1 MRKINI
7 LFLLTSFVLVQMAI
21 TGCGNAEGGKKEI
34 TTAHI
39 DPDNPPVML
48 FEDTLYKFGTI
59 SQGQVVKHTF
69 VFENTG
75 KSDLVIQSV
84 TGSCGCTIP
93 KSWTKE
99 PVAPGEKG
107 EIEVNF
113 NSESKEGK
121 QRVRV
126 TVLANTV
133 PTKNVLHLWGNVAV
147 PN

>member
-1 MRKINI
+1 MQ
-7 LFLLTSFVLVQMAI
+7 FTM
-21 TGCGNAEGGKKEI
+21 GCGGGKGGKKEI

-39 DPDNPPVML
+39 DPENPPVMV
-48 FEDTLYKFGTI
+48 FEDTLYQFGTI

-69 VFENTG
+69 VFTNTG

-84 TGSCGCTIP
+84 DGSCGCTIP
-93 KSWTKE
+93 KSWPKD

-107 EIEVNF
+107 EIGVNF
-113 NSESKEGK
+113 NSEAKEGK

>member
-1 MRKINI
+1 MRKNNI
-7 LFLLTSFVLVQMAI
+7 LFLLTSFALLQLAF
-21 TGCGNAEGGKKEI
+21 TGCTGGSGAEKEI

-39 DPDNPPVML
+39 DPDNPPVMK

-69 VFENTG
+69 TFENTG

-99 PVAPGEKG
+99 PVAPGESG
-107 EIEVNF
+107 EITVNF

-133 PTKNVLHLWGNVAV
+133 PTKNILHLWGDVAV

>member
-1 MRKINI
+1 MKNKHI
-7 LFLLTSFVLVQMAI
+7 LFLLTVFALTSFGF
-21 TGCGNAEGGKKEI
+21 TGCSGGKAGQKEI
-34 TTAHI
+34 TSANI
-39 DPDNPPVML
+39 DPENPPVMD

-59 SQGQVVKHTF
+59 SQGQTVKHTF
-69 VFENTG
+69 VFVNNG

-84 TGSCGCTIP
+84 DGSCGCTIP
-93 KSWTKE
+93 KSWPKE
-99 PVAPGEKG
+99 PVGPGEKG

-133 PTKNVLHLWGNVAV
+133 PTKNVLHLWGNVVV
-147 PN
+147 PE